1 MAAFAAAVLAAPL
14 GAQSV
19 GERVRQIR
27 NGTVRLS
34 FAAREGVCGWGD
46 NMRIISRTPQLEDWE
61 NGCRGPVRVALHLR
75 DGMVFDLKTY
85 VGGNWRAHRG
95 GMDLGAVPAAAAA
108 DYLLDLVDRLDGD
121 AGKEAILAA
130 SLADG
135 TVVWPRLET
144 IGRDASRPDGIRRQA
159 IFWMGQWPEDGVVAS
174 LEDMLHSFSADRMK
188 EHVVMALSQHGG
200 DRASRLLQG
209 VAIDEG
215 AERRL
220 RDRSIFWLGQMREGA
235 GTEALV
241 ELYDRLRD
249 DKLRE
254 RVIFAYSQKRND
266 AAALDELLTIARSEP
281 NRELRRRAIFWL
293 GQVRDP
299 RAVQFWRT

>member
-1 MAAFAAAVLAAPL
+1 M
-14 GAQSV
+14 
-19 GERVRQIR
+19 
-27 NGTVRLS
+27 
-34 FAAREGVCGWGD
+34 CGWGD
-46 NMRIISRTPQLEDWE
+46 NVRIISRTPQSEDWE

-95 GMDLGAVPAAAAA
+95 GVDLGAVPAAEASH
-108 DYLLDLVDRLDGD
+108 YLLDLADRLDGEV
-121 AGKEAILAA
+121 GREAILAA

-135 TVVWPRLET
+135 MVVWPRLER
-144 IGRDASRPDGIRRQA
+144 IARDTSRPDQIRRQA
-159 IFWMGQWPEDGVVAS
+159 IFWMGQWPEEGVVAS
-174 LEDMLHSFSADRMK
+174 LQDMLHVFSSHRMK
-188 EHVVMALSQHGG
+188 EHVVMAFSQHGG
-200 DRASRLLQG
+200 ERASRILQSI
-209 VAIDEG
+209 AIDER
-215 AERRL
+215 ADARL

-235 GTEALV
+235 GTNALI
-241 ELYDRLRD
+241 ELYDRLPD

-254 RVIFAYSQKRND
+254 RVIFAYSQQRN

-299 RAVQFWRT
+299 RAVQFLADLITR